1 MGTPWYV
8 DGVRFVIFD
17 ERIGESAHVWEVA
30 KIDKHGFVARTG
42 PLVTFDKH
50 KVYALFLDFPENM
63 TAEQV
68 AIIKDELPRWAEFFA
83 DRLK

>member
-1 MGTPWYV
+1 MEQDCI
-8 DGVRFVIFD
+8 DGVRFVVSD
-17 ERIGESAHVWEVA
+17 EKAGENAHVWEVT
-30 KIDKHGFVARTG
+30 KIDDQKFVARTG

-50 KVYALFLDFPENM
+50 RVYALFSDFPKNM

-68 AIIKDELPRWAEFFA
+68 AIIKNELPQWAEFFA

>member
-8 DGVRFVIFD
+8 DGVRFVISD

-30 KIDKHGFVARTG
+30 KIDDHGFAARTG

-50 KVYALFLDFPENM
+50 KVCALFSDFPENM